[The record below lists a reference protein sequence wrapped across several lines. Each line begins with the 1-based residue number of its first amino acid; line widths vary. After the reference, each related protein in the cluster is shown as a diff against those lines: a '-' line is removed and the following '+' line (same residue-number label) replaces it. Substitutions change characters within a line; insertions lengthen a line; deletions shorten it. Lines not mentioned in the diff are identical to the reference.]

1 MNDFEFILRDIILK
15 KDVKLTDNDY
25 YNLIR
30 ALNCA
35 SEVYKESDDLQYKR
49 KGRELSTLADKI
61 KTY

>member
-1 MNDFEFILRDIILK
+1 MNDFEFILRDIILN

-25 YNLIR
+25 FNLIR

-35 SEVYKESDDLQYKR
+35 SEVYKETGDLQDKR
-49 KGRELSTLADKI
+49 TARELSTLADKI